1 MPPASPAPS
10 KKVMPRSTAP
20 RISRIASGLVPPF
33 VSPKRPLLPP
43 PSPMTLETSPDWP
56 RATYSM
62 GNPHAFAI
70 IAQALEEPPP
80 RCEFSRMASLPNR
93 PKGRSI
99 KNLRMVWGF
108 ASRYRGHLAVAALAL
123 AIAAGATVSIPWGF
137 KFVIDKGF
145 GPGAGNPHTI
155 APWFERLL
163 GVVAVLALAT
173 ATRYYFVSW
182 IGERTVADIRL
193 AVHRNL
199 LRLSPGFFE
208 ENRPAEITSRITVD
222 TTIIEQVVGTT
233 VSVALRN
240 TVMGL
245 ACVGILF
252 ALAPKLAAMML
263 LGVPLVVAPIIFLG
277 RKVRQVST
285 RSQDRIADVGTVTS
299 EVLGAMKILQAF
311 NQEGREASRFG
322 QAVERVFATAKKR
335 MLLRAIMTAIVI
347 FMIFGAITM
356 VIWQGAID
364 VAAGRITGG
373 TIAAFVLYGG
383 LLAGAFGNLSE
394 VYCDLLRAA
403 GASERLS
410 ELLEAQPDIHAP
422 ANPAKLP
429 EPARG
434 ELAFEQD
441 TFHYPTR
448 PETSA
453 LDGFDLVVRARE
465 RLAVVGPSG
474 AGKTTLFQLAE
485 RFYDPQAGRILI
497 DGVDLR
503 DADPADVRQRI
514 AMVPQETVM
523 FAASARDNLRYGNW
537 GATEEQLWQAA
548 RDANAEDFLRALPQG
563 LDTFMGEGGAR
574 LSGGQRQRIAIARAL
589 LRDAP
594 LLLLDE
600 ATSALDAESER
611 LVQDAL
617 DRLMADRTTIVIAHR
632 LATVRAAD
640 RIVVMDAG
648 RIVEEGTHASLNAR
662 GGLYA
667 RLARLQFEDRA
678 A

>member
-1 MPPASPAPS
+1 MATNA
-10 KKVMPRSTAP
+10 A
-20 RISRIASGLVPPF
+20 L
-33 VSPKRPLLPP
+33 
-43 PSPMTLETSPDWP
+43 TL
-56 RATYSM
+56 
-62 GNPHAFAI
+62 
-70 IAQALEEPPP
+70 
-80 RCEFSRMASLPNR
+80 
-93 PKGRSI
+93 PKGRSL
-99 KNLRMVWGF
+99 KNLRMIWGF
-108 ASRYRGHLAVAALAL
+108 ASRYPGRIAIAALAL
-123 AIAAGATVSIPWGF
+123 LIAAAATSAVPYSF
-137 KFVIDKGF
+137 KLIIDKGF
-145 GPGAGNPHTI
+145 ATGSGSTRDI
-155 APWFERLL
+155 ARWFELL
-163 GVVAVLALAT
+163 LMIVGVMAVAT
-173 ATRYYFVSW
+173 STRYYFVSW
-182 IGERTVADIRL
+182 LGERTVADIRL

-208 ENRPAEITSRITVD
+208 ENRPAEITSRVTVD

-240 TVMGL
+240 VVL
-245 ACVGILF
+245 AVACFVILF
-252 ALAPKLAAMML
+252 WLAPKLAAMIL
-263 LGVPLVVAPIIFLG
+263 LGALLVVAPIVILG
-277 RKVRQVST
+277 RRVRTIST
-285 RSQDRIADVGTVTS
+285 SSQDRIADVGTVTS
-299 EVLGAMKILQAF
+299 EVLGAMKIVQAF
-311 NQEGREASRFG
+311 NQQGREASRFTA
-322 QAVERVFATAKKR
+322 AVERVFATAKR
-335 MLLRAIMTAIVI
+335 RILVRAMMTAIVI
-347 FMIFGAITM
+347 FLMFSAITLI
-356 VIWQGAID
+356 IWEGASE
-364 VAAGRITGG
+364 VAAGRMTGG

-394 VYCDLLRAA
+394 VYGDLLRAA

-410 ELLEAQPDIHAP
+410 ELLQAEPEIGAP
-422 ANPAKLP
+422 AQPAKLP

-434 ELAFEQD
+434 ELVFENV

-448 PETSA
+448 RETSA
-453 LDGFDLVVRARE
+453 LNDFTLAVKSRE

-485 RFYDPQAGRILI
+485 RFYDPQSGRVLL
-497 DGVDLR
+497 DGIDLR

-514 AMVPQETVM
+514 AMVPQDTVI

-537 GATEEQLWQAA
+537 NASEDAIWQAA
-548 RDANAEDFLRALPQG
+548 RDANAEEFLRALPDG

-589 LRDAP
+589 LRNAP

-640 RIVVMDAG
+640 RIVVMDGG
-648 RIVEEGTHASLNAR
+648 RIVE
-662 GGLYA
+662 
-667 RLARLQFEDRA
+667 DRA

>member
-1 MPPASPAPS
+1 
-10 KKVMPRSTAP
+10 
-20 RISRIASGLVPPF
+20 
-33 VSPKRPLLPP
+33 
-43 PSPMTLETSPDWP
+43 
-56 RATYSM
+56 
-62 GNPHAFAI
+62 
-70 IAQALEEPPP
+70 
-80 RCEFSRMASLPNR
+80 MANAPNR
-93 PKGRSI
+93 PKGRSVRS
-99 KNLRMVWGF
+99 LRMVWGF
-108 ASRYRGHLAVAALAL
+108 ALRYPGHIAVAALAL
-123 AIAAGATVSIPWGF
+123 MIAAGATSGVPYAF
-137 KFVIDKGF
+137 KLIIDKGF
-145 GPGAGNPHTI
+145 ATGGSSRDI
-155 APWFERLL
+155 ARWFEYLL
-163 GVVAVLALAT
+163 LLVAVLAVAT
-173 ATRYYFVSW
+173 AVRFYFVSW
-182 IGERTVADIRL
+182 LGERTVADIRL

-240 TVMGL
+240 SILGI
-245 ACVGILF
+245 ACVVILF
-252 ALAPKLAAMML
+252 ALAPKLALLIL
-263 LGVPLVVAPIIFLG
+263 LGALLVVLPIAVLG
-277 RKVRQVST
+277 RRVRAIST

-299 EVLGAMKILQAF
+299 EVLGAMKIVQAF
-311 NQEGREASRFG
+311 NQQDREASRFAD
-322 QAVERVFATAKKR
+322 AVGRVFATAKR
-335 MLLRAIMTAIVI
+335 RILIRSFMTSIVI
-347 FMIFGAITM
+347 FMIFGAITL
-356 VIWQGAID
+356 VIWEGASE
-364 VAAGRITGG
+364 VAAGRMTGG

-394 VYCDLLRAA
+394 VYGDLLRAA
-403 GASERLS
+403 GASERLA
-410 ELLEAQPDIHAP
+410 ELLDAEADIRAPDQPV
-422 ANPAKLP
+422 NLP

-434 ELAFEQD
+434 ELVFD
-441 TFHYPTR
+441 HVTFHYPTR
-448 PETSA
+448 RETSA
-453 LDGFDLVVRARE
+453 LNDFSLEVRSRE

-485 RFYDPQAGRILI
+485 RFYDPDRGRVLL
-497 DGVDLR
+497 DGVDLKE
-503 DADPADVRQRI
+503 ADPADVRRRI
-514 AMVPQETVM
+514 AMVPQDTVI

-537 GATEEQLWQAA
+537 DASEDELWKAA
-548 RDANAEDFLRALPQG
+548 RDANAEEFLRALPDG

-617 DRLMADRTTIVIAHR
+617 DRLMEHRTTIVIAHR

-640 RIVVMDAG
+640 RIVVMDDG